1 MQRRLRPRKHSQ
13 EKRQSERRNS
23 TRRGR
28 EEWEDEPIEYADADA
43 DADADAGNDFRASQ
57 PKVPKPVHSTALM
70 FVHNSIRQVETL
82 LNVKALLVR
91 ERTDGD
97 EASGPQERQEGG
109 AQGDDE
115 AAGDKEQGKGEDAPL
130 SPAARMGELLAKRGK
145 KEVET
150 ALREGGGA
158 VWRRRRVA
166 AAHGPL
172 LRSNLNDLIS
182 WWERKV
188 DGRLGPHEPDPFQGK
203 VAKGLG
209 LQEPDPFQRKVAK
222 RLAPHECDPFQ
233 RKEEEEKAAKEVLFE
248 TVLAVVRLLP
258 AFSKVLLGLEGL
270 CDAGCEVCGREDVDL
285 NLVERVVGCYPP
297 CVERRGKGKVTLP
310 SVPRVKGG
318 KEDGA
323 RSDGPIGFTGG
334 MAVDLAGATGEEM
347 AGVTSELI
355 QMSSGRVSGGFS
367 SAVSGP
373 AVDMPGAA
381 RGTAG
386 PAVDMPEAARGT
398 AGPAVD
404 MPGAARGT
412 AGPAV
417 DMPEAAR
424 GTAGPAVDMPE
435 AARGTAG
442 PAVDMPEAARGTAGP
457 AVDMPGAARGT
468 AGPAVDMPEAARGTA
483 GPAEEMAGATG
494 GEAAGAT
501 LKSMQKSSGG
511 VSQPAVDMPCT
522 ARGLDGRSEWGGTAG
537 GTAGREMAGVV
548 KEEYIEESGD
558 EGRGEEGFT

>member
-150 ALREGGGA
+150 ALREGGGVSRAAGSGERGQEGAVLAKRERKELEA

-233 RKEEEEKAAKEVLFE
+233 RKEEEEKAAKEVLFT

-334 MAVDLAGATGEEM
+334 MAGELRE
-347 AGVTSELI
+347 AV
-355 QMSSGRVSGGFS
+355 GR
-367 SAVSGP
+367 
-373 AVDMPGAA
+373 
-381 RGTAG
+381 
-386 PAVDMPEAARGT
+386 
-398 AGPAVD
+398 
-404 MPGAARGT
+404 
-412 AGPAV
+412 
-417 DMPEAAR
+417 
-424 GTAGPAVDMPE
+424 
-435 AARGTAG
+435 
-442 PAVDMPEAARGTAGP
+442 
-457 AVDMPGAARGT
+457 
-468 AGPAVDMPEAARGTA
+468 
-483 GPAEEMAGATG
+483 
-494 GEAAGAT
+494 
-501 LKSMQKSSGG
+501 
-511 VSQPAVDMPCT
+511 
-522 ARGLDGRSEWGGTAG
+522 AG
-537 GTAGREMAGVV
+537 GADGVV
-548 KEEYIEESGD
+548 
-558 EGRGEEGFT
+558 GE